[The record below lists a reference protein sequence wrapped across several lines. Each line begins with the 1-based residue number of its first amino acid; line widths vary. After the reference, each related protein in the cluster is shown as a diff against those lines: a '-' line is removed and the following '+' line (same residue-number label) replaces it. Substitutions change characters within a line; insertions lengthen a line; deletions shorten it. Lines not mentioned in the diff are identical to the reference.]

1 MNEFDYCP
9 VLRQMLVTGKTKSWT
24 GEELTL
30 ESASTVNNLRVLRRY
45 IQTAGPIRTLEIG
58 LAYGAS
64 ALAILATQAENGGHS
79 SHTAI
84 DPLQSSLWK
93 MGAVRAVT
101 DAGFA
106 SRFEL
111 IEKPS
116 SLALPE
122 LVAAGASFDLIYIDG
137 LHVFEHTFIDFYYAA
152 TLAAIGGVILFDDS
166 RSPHVDK
173 VIRFVRASMADS
185 LEPLDMSL
193 FEGRKSIPA
202 RIANHLGIRQLKGFR
217 KIKDTYR
224 PYNAPF
230 RQF

>member
-24 GEELTL
+24 GDELTL

-45 IQTAGPIRTLEIG
+45 IQSDKPKRTMEVG

-64 ALAILATQAENGGHS
+64 ALAILATQAESGGDS

-93 MGAVRAVT
+93 KGAVRAVT

-152 TLAAIGGVILFDDS
+152 ALAAIGGVILFDDS

-193 FEGRKSIPA
+193 FEGRKSLPA

-217 KIKDTYR
+217 KSKDTYR

-230 RQF
+230 RRF

>member
-1 MNEFDYCP
+1 MNEFDYCS

-24 GEELTL
+24 GEELPL

-45 IQTAGPIRTLEIG
+45 IQAAKPKRTMEIG

-64 ALAILATQAENGGHS
+64 ALAILATQAENGGEF
-79 SHTAI
+79 SHMAV
-84 DPLQSSLWK
+84 DPLQTSLWK
-93 MGAVRAVT
+93 RGAVRAIT
-101 DAGFA
+101 DAGFS

-111 IEKPS
+111 VEKSS

-122 LVAAGASFDLIYIDG
+122 LVTAGASFDLIYIDG
-137 LHVFEHTFIDFYYAA
+137 LHVFEHTFIDFYYSAA
-152 TLAAIGGVILFDDS
+152 LVATGGVILFDDS

-173 VIRFVRASMADS
+173 VIRFVRASLADS
-185 LEPLDMSL
+185 LEPVDMSP
-193 FEGRKSIPA
+193 FEGHKSLPA
-202 RIANHLGIRQLKGFR
+202 RIANQLGIRQLKGF
-217 KIKDTYR
+217 KKLKDTYR